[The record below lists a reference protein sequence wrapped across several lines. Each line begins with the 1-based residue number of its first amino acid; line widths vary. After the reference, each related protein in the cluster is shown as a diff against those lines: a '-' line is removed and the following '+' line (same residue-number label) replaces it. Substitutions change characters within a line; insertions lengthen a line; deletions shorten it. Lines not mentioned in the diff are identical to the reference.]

1 MSARAPGVAGPSGRH
16 RQRDAKLAAAVA
28 SGSAALSLLPRI
40 LFSADLLQRPWRFFG
55 WSDIA
60 LLWRDT
66 QAGGHQ
72 LPFIDLYF
80 PYPPIAGVISGLIS
94 LTIDDQTLFVLGWGV
109 VAVLAAGIGGYLLAQ
124 TCGLR
129 RALLCWS
136 CAPQVLLL
144 SGANFD
150 VVPAVMLLSGVVAAR
165 KGKHTRAAV
174 LYALGTATKLFPAV
188 VAPLGPLAD
197 LRRGRMRRALATATA
212 FVGVVAIAYLP
223 TLVAPRSSLPFVGA
237 YATIG
242 SNEESV
248 WGLVAIGF
256 ASNGGDASG
265 VLLAISSLGFALTYF
280 LLVVPRSV
288 RNSDPAVGAA
298 YALVALLLWTR
309 LYSPPFSIWLLPF
322 FALLAL
328 RWRTLVLFAAADVAV
343 FFTSYPLLL
352 ARTRDDP
359 LPTLLIG
366 ALMVSI
372 LIRYAALF
380 LTWRDIGRGAT
391 RGLRSPSMS
400 DSHLQPMISGR

>member
-1 MSARAPGVAGPSGRH
+1 MV
-16 RQRDAKLAAAVA
+16 
-28 SGSAALSLLPRI
+28 PRV

-55 WSDIA
+55 WSDVA

-80 PYPPIAGVISGLIS
+80 PYPPVAGVISGLIS
-94 LTIDDQTLFVLGWGV
+94 LVVDDQTLFVLGWGIV
-109 VAVLAAGIGGYLLAQ
+109 VALTAGIGGYLIAR

-129 RALLCWS
+129 RTLLCWS
-136 CAPQVLLL
+136 CAPQLLLL

-150 VVPAVMLLSGVVAAR
+150 VVPAVILLAGVIAAR
-165 KGKHTRAAV
+165 EGQRVRAAV

-197 LRRGRMRRALATATA
+197 LRRGRVRRAIATALIFA
-212 FVGVVAIAYLP
+212 GVVALAYLP
-223 TLVAPRSSLPFVGA
+223 TVVAPRSSLPFVGA
-237 YATIG
+237 YATIA

-248 WGLVAIGF
+248 WGLVAIAF

-265 VLLAISSLGFALTYF
+265 TLLAVSTVGLVLTYL
-280 LLVVPRSV
+280 LLVVPRSG
-288 RNSDPAVGAA
+288 RSPDPAVGAA

-328 RWRTLVLFAAADVAV
+328 PWRTLLFFMAADVAV

-359 LPTLLIG
+359 LPVPLIA
-366 ALMVSI
+366 ALIVAV
-372 LIRYAALF
+372 LVRYAALF
-380 LTWRDIGRGAT
+380 LTWRDIGRSAT
-391 RGLRSPSMS
+391 RGLRSASMS
-400 DSHLQPMISGR
+400 DGRPHAMSSGR

>member
-1 MSARAPGVAGPSGRH
+1 MLARAAGAARPTDRD
-16 RQRDAKLAAAVA
+16 RQRDALLAAAVA
-28 SGSAALSLLPRI
+28 SGSAALSLVPRV

-66 QAGGHQ
+66 QAGGHH

-94 LTIDDQTLFVLGWGV
+94 LVVDDQTWFVVGWGV
-109 VAVLAAGIGGYLLAQ
+109 VGVLAAGIGGYLLAQ
-124 TCGLR
+124 ACGLR
-129 RALLCWS
+129 RALICWS
-136 CAPQVLLL
+136 CAPQVVLL

-150 VVPAVMLLSGVVAAR
+150 VVPAVMLLAGVIAAR
-165 KGKHTRAAV
+165 EGRRARAAV
-174 LYALGTATKLFPAV
+174 FYALGTATKLFPAV
-188 VAPLGPLAD
+188 VAPLAPLAD
-197 LRRGRMRRALATATA
+197 LRRGRIRRAFAVATVFA
-212 FVGVVAIAYLP
+212 GVVAVAYLP
-223 TLVAPRSSLPFVGA
+223 TALAPRSSLPFVGA
-237 YATIG
+237 YATVG
-242 SNEESV
+242 SNEESI

-256 ASNGGDASG
+256 ASNGGDASL
-265 VLLAISSLGFALTYF
+265 VLLAITSLGFVLTYF
-280 LLVVPRSV
+280 LLVVPRSI
-288 RNSDPAVGAA
+288 RNTDPAVGAA

-359 LPTLLIG
+359 LPTPLIG
-366 ALMVSI
+366 LLMVSI
-372 LIRYAALF
+372 LVRYAALF
-380 LTWRDIGRGAT
+380 LTWRDIGRGAP
-391 RGLRSPSMS
+391 RGLGSRSMS
-400 DSHLQPMISGR
+400 EGQLHPMISRR